1 MLRVALILS
10 MVLVATNNLTE
21 LEQLARDY
29 LLLCLFG
36 LWSIVE
42 MWIPSEPIQ

>member
-1 MLRVALILS
+1 MLRVTLILS
-10 MVLVATNNLTE
+10 MVLVATNNLSE
-21 LEQLARDY
+21 LEQLACGY

-42 MWIPSEPIQ
+42 MWMPSRST